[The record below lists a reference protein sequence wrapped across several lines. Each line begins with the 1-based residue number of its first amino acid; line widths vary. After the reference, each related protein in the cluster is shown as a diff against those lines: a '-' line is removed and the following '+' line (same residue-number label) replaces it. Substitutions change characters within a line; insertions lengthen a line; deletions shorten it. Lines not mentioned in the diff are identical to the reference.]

1 MKLFSRKALVAGAT
15 ALSVT
20 FAGTAV
26 ATAQEPVS
34 NTVTEN
40 QQGPSVGDTGK
51 TAKTVDPNAGNNQNK
66 DDKKGLSLQDA
77 NPEDIKAWI
86 GVFTAAI
93 GALGTLFAFADKY
106 LDIEGFMKNF
116 KLPF

>member
-1 MKLFSRKALVAGAT
+1 MKLISRKALVAGAT

-26 ATAQEPVS
+26 ATAAEEAPVVS
-34 NTVTEN
+34 QNP
-40 QQGPSVGDTGK
+40 QGSSAGTIGK
-51 TAKTVDPNAGNNQNK
+51 LGQNNDSNAGNQ
-66 DDKKGLSLQDA
+66 DKKDKKDFSLKEAD
-77 NPEDIKAWI
+77 PDDIKAWI

-106 LDIEGFMKNF
+106 LDIEGFLKNF

>member
-1 MKLFSRKALVAGAT
+1 MKLISRKALVAGAT

-26 ATAQEPVS
+26 ATGAEEAPAVS
-34 NTVTEN
+34 QN
-40 QQGPSVGDTGK
+40 QPGSSVETNKAPQNNDS
-51 TAKTVDPNAGNNQNK
+51 NAGKNNGKEGKK
-66 DDKKGLSLQDA
+66 DFSLKEADPD
-77 NPEDIKAWI
+77 NIKAWI

-93 GALGTLFAFADKY
+93 GALGTLFAFANKY
-106 LDIEGFMKNF
+106 LNIDDFMKNF

>member
-1 MKLFSRKALVAGAT
+1 MKLISRKALVAGAT

-26 ATAQEPVS
+26 ATAAEETPVVS
-34 NTVTEN
+34 QNP
-40 QQGPSVGDTGK
+40 QGSSASTTGK
-51 TAKTVDPNAGNNQNK
+51 LVQNNDSNAGKNNGKEGKK
-66 DDKKGLSLQDA
+66 DFSLKEA
-77 NPEDIKAWI
+77 NPNDIKAWI

-106 LDIEGFMKNF
+106 LDIEGFLKNF

>member
-1 MKLFSRKALVAGAT
+1 MKLISRKALVAGAT

-26 ATAQEPVS
+26 ATAAEVPTTLSSSIEKGAATQPYA
-34 NTVTEN
+34 N
-40 QQGPSVGDTGK
+40 GKGTG
-51 TAKTVDPNAGNNQNK
+51 
-66 DDKKGLSLQDA
+66 DA
-77 NPEDIKAWI
+77 NEDPKKKPQTEKTSQEKANEVQAWI

-93 GALGTLFAFADKY
+93 GALGTLFAFANKY
-106 LDIEGFMKNF
+106 LNIDDFMKNF

>member
-1 MKLFSRKALVAGAT
+1 MKLISRKALVAGAT

-26 ATAQEPVS
+26 ATAAEEAPVVS
-34 NTVTEN
+34 
-40 QQGPSVGDTGK
+40 QDPQGSSAGTIGK
-51 TAKTVDPNAGNNQNK
+51 LGQNNDSNAGNQ
-66 DDKKGLSLQDA
+66 DKKDKKDFSLKEAD
-77 NPEDIKAWI
+77 PDDIKAWI

-106 LDIEGFMKNF
+106 LDIEGFLKNF

>member
-26 ATAQEPVS
+26 ATAAEEPTTLSSNKTGAAAQPYANDKGSNNVSDDAEKKPQTEKTSQEKAREV
-34 NTVTEN
+34 
-40 QQGPSVGDTGK
+40 Q
-51 TAKTVDPNAGNNQNK
+51 
-66 DDKKGLSLQDA
+66 
-77 NPEDIKAWI
+77 AWI

-106 LDIEGFMKNF
+106 LDIEGFLKNF

>member
-1 MKLFSRKALVAGAT
+1 MKLISRKALVAGAT

-26 ATAQEPVS
+26 ATAAEEAPVVS
-34 NTVTEN
+34 QNP
-40 QQGPSVGDTGK
+40 QGSSAGTIGK
-51 TAKTVDPNAGNNQNK
+51 LGQNNDSNAGNQ
-66 DDKKGLSLQDA
+66 DKKDKKDFSLKEAD
-77 NPEDIKAWI
+77 PDDIKAWI
-86 GVFTAAI
+86 GVLTAAI

-106 LDIEGFMKNF
+106 LDIEGFLKNF

>member
-1 MKLFSRKALVAGAT
+1 MKLISRKALVAGAT

-26 ATAQEPVS
+26 ATAE
-34 NTVTEN
+34 EN
-40 QQGPSVGDTGK
+40 VQIVAQDGSSAGTTGK
-51 TAKTVDPNAGNNQNK
+51 PGQNNDSNAGNQ
-66 DDKKGLSLQDA
+66 DKKDKKDFSLKDA
-77 NPEDIKAWI
+77 NPDDIKAWI

-106 LDIEGFMKNF
+106 LDIEGFLKNF
-116 KLPF
+116 NLPF

>member
-1 MKLFSRKALVAGAT
+1 MKLISRQALVAGVT

-26 ATAQEPVS
+26 ATAEENVQIVAQEGS
-34 NTVTEN
+34 SAGT
-40 QQGPSVGDTGK
+40 TGK
-51 TAKTVDPNAGNNQNK
+51 ASQNNDSNENKNTGNQ
-66 DDKKGLSLQDA
+66 DKKDFSLKEA
-77 NPEDIKAWI
+77 NPDDIKAWI

-106 LDIEGFMKNF
+106 LDIEGFLKNF

>member
-15 ALSVT
+15 ALSVS

-26 ATAQEPVS
+26 ATAQEDDS
-34 NTVTEN
+34 TNVT
-40 QQGPSVGDTGK
+40 QPLSSTGTTGK
-51 TAKTVDPNAGNNQNK
+51 TGKTVDPNADNDQNK
-66 DDKKGLSLQDA
+66 GGKKDFDLKNAD
-77 NPEDIKAWI
+77 PEAVKAWI

-106 LDIEGFMKNF
+106 LDIEGFLKNF

>member
-1 MKLFSRKALVAGAT
+1 MKLISRKALVAGAT

-26 ATAQEPVS
+26 ATAAEEETVVS
-34 NTVTEN
+34 QTP
-40 QQGPSVGDTGK
+40 QGSSAGTTGK
-51 TAKTVDPNAGNNQNK
+51 LVQNNDSNVGNQ
-66 DDKKGLSLQDA
+66 DKKVKKDFSLKEADPD
-77 NPEDIKAWI
+77 NIKAWI

-93 GALGTLFAFADKY
+93 GALGTLFAFANKY
-106 LDIEGFMKNF
+106 LNIDDFMKNF

>member
-1 MKLFSRKALVAGAT
+1 MKLISRKALVAGAT

-26 ATAQEPVS
+26 ATAAEEAPVVS
-34 NTVTEN
+34 QNP
-40 QQGPSVGDTGK
+40 QGSSAGTIGK
-51 TAKTVDPNAGNNQNK
+51 LGQNNDSNAGNQ
-66 DDKKGLSLQDA
+66 DKNDFSLKEAD
-77 NPEDIKAWI
+77 PDDIKAWI

-106 LDIEGFMKNF
+106 LDIEGFLKNF

>member
-1 MKLFSRKALVAGAT
+1 MKLISRKALVAGAT

-26 ATAQEPVS
+26 ATAAEDKQVVS
-34 NTVTEN
+34 QG
-40 QQGPSVGDTGK
+40 QQGSSVETNKTPQNNDT
-51 TAKTVDPNAGNNQNK
+51 NAGKNNGK
-66 DDKKGLSLQDA
+66 EGKEDFSLKEADPD
-77 NPEDIKAWI
+77 NIKAWI

-93 GALGTLFAFADKY
+93 GALGTLFAFANKY
-106 LDIEGFMKNF
+106 LNIDDFMKNF

>member
-1 MKLFSRKALVAGAT
+1 MKLISRQALVAGAT

-26 ATAQEPVS
+26 ATAAEEAPVVS
-34 NTVTEN
+34 QTP
-40 QQGPSVGDTGK
+40 QGSSTGTTGK
-51 TAKTVDPNAGNNQNK
+51 LVENKDSNAGNQ
-66 DDKKGLSLQDA
+66 DKKDKKDFSLKEA
-77 NPEDIKAWI
+77 NPDDIKAWI

-106 LDIEGFMKNF
+106 LDIEGFLKNF